1 MIIDNDDWIMWKENG
16 EGKFRG
22 NNRENF
28 KIKKKF
34 SPKRSVLFI
43 YLNFCFLKFDNQF
56 CCYCCEGV
64 SGVRAMG
71 VVSNRTRGV
80 DVSIKA
86 VGFV

>member
-28 KIKKKF
+28 KIKKKKSAQRGVF
-34 SPKRSVLFI
+34 
-43 YLNFCFLKFDNQF
+43 YLSFCFLKFDYRF
-56 CCYCCEGV
+56 CCYCCEGG

-71 VVSNRTRGV
+71 VFSNRTRGV
-80 DVSIKA
+80 DVSIKT